1 MSKTKFLIISEQQ
14 SVFKLYELLLKEY
27 YSSVKTLLISDYD
40 FIEEI
45 DFNQVNI
52 ILIDL
57 SGKKYLSSLN
67 ELSKKNLKGVKIVL
81 VTPYDLNFFSQVLD
95 NTLFFNLLLSKP
107 IDISRLQ
114 FFMKNESEKIERSGM
129 TPKI

>member
-1 MSKTKFLIISEQQ
+1 MSKPKFLIISEQQ

-27 YSSVKTLLISDYD
+27 CSSVKTLLISDYD

-95 NTLFFNLLLSKP
+95 NTLFFNLILS
-107 IDISRLQ
+107 
-114 FFMKNESEKIERSGM
+114 
-129 TPKI
+129 TPLYCNFICCTSA